1 MTPLMN
7 RSAFR
12 LAVIIAAGLPYAA
25 VAPAYGEAKAPAG
38 VRLNPGQILE
48 SVLPIETGGTG
59 TLTVQLRLLP
69 EGTYSLILDPD
80 IPECAYEVAGNLFP
94 PTKMVR
100 GRAIIQVTSKAVKN
114 GEVHVRVRKRLPG
127 VPAAETDAIARDGEL
142 VVTIRGTGMAFR
154 TKSGATEGLCS
165 VGGDWLR
172 EVPFRFM
179 ATAWVVPEG
188 GDARHRTV
196 ETQPAGFVLDPSV
209 VPEHAVTAGRYRSKG
224 TDVPYEVDVLHEKG
238 GMFQG
243 VMSAPAPARGKFAFA
258 PGELIFRMWPTGKS
272 HGFAGGHRMR
282 VGRSEE
288 EWRAANFVVDDDKIV
303 VETSGLRWT
312 LDLVKAAPRK
322 AVEEKPGF
330 DLSGTWGITIRDEQ
344 SAAASRGPAHVSQT
358 QGKIVLRYG
367 PGFQSV
373 LTGTYKGNRVDFQG
387 RDADGVSGSGYLVV
401 AADGKSLEGR
411 WRRDDGM
418 SSASIQLSRF

>member
-1 MTPLMN
+1 
-7 RSAFR
+7 
-12 LAVIIAAGLPYAA
+12 
-25 VAPAYGEAKAPAG
+25 
-38 VRLNPGQILE
+38 
-48 SVLPIETGGTG
+48 
-59 TLTVQLRLLP
+59 
-69 EGTYSLILDPD
+69 
-80 IPECAYEVAGNLFP
+80 
-94 PTKMVR
+94 
-100 GRAIIQVTSKAVKN
+100 
-114 GEVHVRVRKRLPG
+114 
-127 VPAAETDAIARDGEL
+127 
-142 VVTIRGTGMAFR
+142 
-154 TKSGATEGLCS
+154 GATEGLCS
-165 VGGDWLR
+165 VRGDWLR
-172 EVPFRFM
+172 EIPFRFTAM
-179 ATAWVVPEG
+179 AWVVPEG

-224 TDVPYEVDVLHEKG
+224 TDVPYEVEVSHEKG

-243 VMSAPAPARGKFAFA
+243 VMIAPAPQKGKFAFA

-288 EWRAANFVVDDDKIV
+288 EWRAANFVVGDDKID
-303 VETSGLRWT
+303 VEASGVRWT
-312 LDLVKAAPRK
+312 LALVRAAPKK
-322 AVEEKPGF
+322 AVEEKPAF
-330 DLSGTWGITIRDEQ
+330 DLSGTWAITIRNEQTTDER
-344 SAAASRGPAHVSQT
+344 RGPAHVSQA

-367 PGFQSV
+367 AGFRSV
-373 LTGTYKGNRVDFQG
+373 LTGTYKGDRVDFQG